1 MSLQQ
6 PIQEQS
12 TPADRTPASV
22 FEYQRAET
30 WEDAVELLG
39 IWDGEA
45 KILAGGQS
53 LIPML
58 NLRLAFPEA
67 LIDINPIAAVEP
79 HLDEGHLVIDANTRH
94 SAVAKSP
101 LVRTHAPLLAHAI
114 QFIGNVRVRNR
125 GTLGGSL
132 AHADPTAEIPAV
144 ILALGGDVIVLGPN
158 GRRTIPADDFFVT
171 YLTTAIEADEL
182 IVGVRIP
189 VADDARWAFH
199 EVVRRYSDFATVSVT
214 AVARPGEGAP
224 DLRVVLGG
232 VADRPFLVDRE
243 LLAPAL
249 SAPGDAV
256 RARETSDAIAYSL
269 DPESDLHAS
278 ADYRR
283 RLVSVHTRRLLHEV
297 LGGEGDPA

>member
-1 MSLQQ
+1 MTVQQ
-6 PIQEQS
+6 S
-12 TPADRTPASV
+12 APAPSDRTPASA

-67 LIDINPIAAVEP
+67 LIDINPISAAEP
-79 HLDEGHLVIDANTRH
+79 HLDGGHLVIDANMRH

-101 LVRTHAPLLAHAI
+101 LVRKYAPLLAHAI

-125 GTLGGSL
+125 GTFGGSL

-144 ILALGGDVIVLGPN
+144 TLALGGEVVVLGPK
-158 GRRTIPADDFFVT
+158 GKRTVSADDFFVT
-171 YLTTAIEADEL
+171 YLTTAIEPDEL
-182 IVGVRIP
+182 VVGVRLP
-189 VADDARWAFH
+189 VAEDARWGFH

-214 AVARPGEGAP
+214 AVARPGANSP

-232 VADRPFLVDRE
+232 VADRPIVVDPD
-243 LLAPAL
+243 LLEPATN
-249 SAPGDAV
+249 APGDVV
-256 RARETSDAIAYSL
+256 RAREAADAVAFSL
-269 DPESDLHAS
+269 DPDSDLHAT
-278 ADYRR
+278 ATYRR

-297 LGGEGDPA
+297 LAGGTE